1 MKQIQH
7 ITCLTVVGHI
17 TRKSH
22 MTCLKD
28 ELIYVDK
35 QVFVAGVDTF
45 LLKIRKP
52 FVMTLRL
59 LGYRLPDL
67 TQVEGGK

>member
-1 MKQIQH
+1 
-7 ITCLTVVGHI
+7 
-17 TRKSH
+17 
-22 MTCLKD
+22 MTCSKD

-59 LGYRLPDL
+59 RDIDCQTKLKLKEVNESVINRFTVLW
-67 TQVEGGK
+67 TKR